1 MKDEKFTYSYSVPT
15 ENEKKEI
22 EEIKRRYQ
30 NETKEESDF
39 TKLKKLD
46 NKVKKLPSI
55 ISLTLGIVGILI
67 FGLGLTMILEWK
79 LLVWGIIV
87 TLVGCIPT
95 VIAYP
100 VYSFI
105 FKLNK
110 EKYGDEIIAL
120 SEKLLNEKE

>member
-15 ENEKKEI
+15 ENEKKKI

-30 NETKEESDF
+30 GETKEESDF